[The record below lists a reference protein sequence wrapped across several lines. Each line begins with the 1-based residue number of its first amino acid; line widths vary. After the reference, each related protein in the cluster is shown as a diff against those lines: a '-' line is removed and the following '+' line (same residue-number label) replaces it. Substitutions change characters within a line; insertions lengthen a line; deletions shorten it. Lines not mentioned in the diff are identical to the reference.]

1 MSDPAEAIVALMN
14 ELLEMD
20 PVAVSALCHVRVP
33 CNETLAAHP
42 KVQVALLRDPAE
54 AAGEGDEYSV
64 GLLGLLN
71 GIGGADYLGRG
82 AIAAYFDD
90 GVNFDDPAN
99 PPRIHRFGVLDRD
112 VG

>member
-1 MSDPAEAIVALMN
+1 MSSPAEAIVALMN

-54 AAGEGDEYSV
+54 AAGDDDEYSV
-64 GLLGLLN
+64 GLIGVLN
-71 GIGGADYLGRG
+71 GLGGADYLGRG
-82 AIAAYFDD
+82 AVAAYFDD
-90 GVNFDDPAN
+90 DADFDDLDN